1 MPEINNAPLPQQ
13 PQYIYVQQPR
23 FYNGQED
30 VTEIDLLEL
39 VAAVWKRKWF
49 IFFVTFIF
57 AVCSLAY
64 SLYLPFIY
72 RAECRFLPPN
82 AGSGSSG
89 RLASFAAQFGGLA
102 STFGANMTTSSGGMM
117 LGILQGDTIVDA
129 IIDKFNMMEENE
141 WEYRINARKA
151 VLKNLEAQEDPKSFI
166 LSVAYLDESP
176 QKAADIANSFVEELR
191 KMLLDVSIA
200 DAQES
205 RLFYENQMKQALDEL
220 TEAENAMIQ
229 YQQTS
234 GVIVPEAQA
243 RTLLGTIASL
253 RARIASKNIDITSLR
268 TYAREDNP
276 RLKVALTELEAMER
290 ELAQLE
296 EEQRRVDATTSSG
309 RTGTDFSTGQM
320 PELGIEYQRYART
333 LAFANTKYN
342 TILRQYENAKLIEA
356 SDLSTIHVLDPATPP
371 DYKYKPSRAR
381 ICIMGTFM
389 GGFLASCW
397 AAFPNLKKQMF
408 AGRRKKDYDDDD
420 DDDD

>member
-39 VAAVWKRKWF
+39 IAAVWKRKRF

-117 LGILQGDTIVDA
+117 LGILQGDTVVDA
-129 IIDKFNMMEENE
+129 IINKFNLMEELKQ
-141 WEYRINARKA
+141 EYRINARKA

-166 LSVAYLDESP
+166 LSVAYLDEDP
-176 QKAADIANSFVEELR
+176 QKAADIANAFVEELR
-191 KMLLDVSIA
+191 KMLLDVSVA

-205 RLFYENQMKQALDEL
+205 RFFYENQLKQALEEL
-220 TEAENAMIQ
+220 TQAENEMIQ
-229 YQQTS
+229 YQQSS
-234 GVIVPEAQA
+234 GVIVPDAQA

-253 RARIASKNIDITSLR
+253 RARIASKNIEITSLR
-268 TYAREDNP
+268 AYAREDNP

-296 EEQRRVDATTSSG
+296 EEQRRVNTTVNSG

-342 TILRQYENAKLIEA
+342 TMLRQYENAKLIEA